1 MSELQCKDLER
12 VLRAQDPELDKAFE
26 RHASHC
32 SNCERE
38 LRLWNEIS
46 SMAHDLRKAWESP
59 ELWPKIQQALAAEAQ
74 AASAPVR
81 GWSFSGLWPR
91 SARWALVPA
100 AASLLALMILGA
112 WLMIRH
118 PVETMSPEAH
128 RRLLTEQAVRE
139 VEKSEEAYIAAIQKL
154 SALAGPKVDSPKTP
168 LLAAYH
174 EKLLVLDAAIDEC
187 RAQVERN
194 PANPQLRQELVAM
207 YREKRDTLQLVIR
220 EE

>member
-1 MSELQCKDLER
+1 MSELQCKDRER

-26 RHASHC
+26 RHAANC

-38 LRLWNEIS
+38 LRLWNEFS
-46 SMAHDLRKAWESP
+46 LAAHGLRKEWESP
-59 ELWPKIQQALAAEAQ
+59 SLWPRIQSALEAEAQ
-74 AASAPVR
+74 STRTPAR
-81 GWSFSGLWPR
+81 GWSLSGLWQR

-100 AASLLALMILGA
+100 AASLLALMILGT
-112 WLMIRH
+112 WLVMRR
-118 PVETMSPEAH
+118 PVRSLSPEVE
-128 RRLLTEQAVRE
+128 RRLLTEQAVRN
-139 VEKSEEAYIAAIQKL
+139 VEKSEEAYTAAIQRL

-174 EKLLVLDAAIDEC
+174 EKLLVLDAAIDDC

-194 PANPQLRQELVAM
+194 PANPQLRQELAAM
-207 YREKRDTLQLVIR
+207 YREKQDTLQLVIR